1 MPQLS
6 SNIRACPICD
16 KLVDQN
22 TEKHTL
28 FHCRNF
34 LLKQF
39 YQESNPTR
47 RKVIGERVE
56 KLNQRLSL
64 KGLNLLDT

>member
-1 MPQLS
+1 MS
-6 SNIRACPICD
+6 STSSKIRACPICN
-16 KLVDQN
+16 KMVDQEV
-22 TEKHTL
+22 EKHTL

-64 KGLNLLDT
+64 TGLNLLDT